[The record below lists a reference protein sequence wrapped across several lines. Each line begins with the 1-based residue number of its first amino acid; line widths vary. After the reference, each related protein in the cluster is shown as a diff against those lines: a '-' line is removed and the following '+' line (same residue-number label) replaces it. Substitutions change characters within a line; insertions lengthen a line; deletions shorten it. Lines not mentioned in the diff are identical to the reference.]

1 MDSVL
6 CTLSAKARDR
16 DHSWRKPT
24 RVRAR
29 VARKLL
35 DRKLLDRKLLDL
47 KLHDLKLHDLKLH
60 DLKLLD
66 LRLLDLKLAG
76 DLVNY
81 RAVAQERAF
90 ETSV

>member
-35 DRKLLDRKLLDL
+35 DRKLL
-47 KLHDLKLHDLKLH
+47 DLKLHDLKLH

>member
-35 DRKLLDRKLLDL
+35 DRKL
-47 KLHDLKLHDLKLH
+47 H

>member
-29 VARKLL
+29 VA
-35 DRKLLDRKLLDL
+35 RKLLDRKLLDL